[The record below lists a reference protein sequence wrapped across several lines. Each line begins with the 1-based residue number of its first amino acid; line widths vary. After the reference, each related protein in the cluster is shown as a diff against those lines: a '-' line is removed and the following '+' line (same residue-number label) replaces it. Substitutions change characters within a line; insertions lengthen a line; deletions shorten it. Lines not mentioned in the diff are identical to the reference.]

1 MRSQVLKITVLG
13 AWVILSSALCLV
25 AQAPAFPG
33 AEGFARYSTSGG
45 RGGTVYHVTTLEDDG
60 NNKGSLRWALKQSGA
75 KSLSSM

>member
-1 MRSQVLKITVLG
+1 M
-13 AWVILSSALCLV
+13 
-25 AQAPAFPG
+25 PAFPG

-75 KSLSSM
+75 KIIVFDVSGYIDLQED